1 MKRKLDYITTVD
13 KIATHIIA
21 TADNEK
27 MISYDV
33 FIRFFNELKEDV
45 NKLKLVKAICEEECN
60 YLYMNKDIDVAYDHY
75 SNDIDIVYLK
85 ENPETINQVTHADV
99 KHIAERIKNEVS
111 DRWHLGLLV
120 SRPELCSWYTDDNE
134 DDHEKEPLY

>member
-45 NKLKLVKAICEEECN
+45 KQE
-60 YLYMNKDIDVAYDHY
+60 LYKKPNR
-75 SNDIDIVYLK
+75 N
-85 ENPETINQVTHADV
+85 
-99 KHIAERIKNEVS
+99 ER
-111 DRWHLGLLV
+111 
-120 SRPELCSWYTDDNE
+120 
-134 DDHEKEPLY
+134 